1 MQKFYYPVALILIS
15 LSLTVV
21 LNAKNNSG
29 DKLKSAAENLMVSSE
44 DFSEAAISE
53 RAEILYSE
61 IGLEKQGL
69 SKQAFNYAY
78 KGYQNLLAKNK
89 IQRTEYLTICDFSQ
103 PSAKKRFYIIDV
115 ESKELIRHTY
125 VAHGRNSGGLY
136 ATNFSNK
143 PQSLQSSLGFY
154 VTADTYFGGH
164 GLSLNLKGMDPGFN
178 DNAYQRRIVMHGA
191 SYATKSFIQQNK
203 YLGRS
208 FGCPAVPQHESAEII
223 NSIKNGTCLFIYHPS
238 KNYVQNSK
246 ILNS

>member
-1 MQKFYYPVALILIS
+1 MANTNVA
-15 LSLTVV
+15 TV
-21 LNAKNNSG
+21 
-29 DKLKSAAENLMVSSE
+29 
-44 DFSEAAISE
+44 DFNDAAIAE

-61 IGLEKQGL
+61 IGLEKNGL

-78 KGYQNLLAKNK
+78 KGYMNLLGKNK
-89 IQRTEYLTICDFSQ
+89 IQRTEYLSICDFSQ

-115 ESKELIRHTY
+115 ESKKLIRQTY

-154 VTADTYFGGH
+154 VTADTYYGGH
-164 GLSLNLKGMDPGFN
+164 GLSLNLEGMDPGFN

-191 SYATKSFIQQNK
+191 AYATKNFIQQNK

-208 FGCPAVPQHESAEII
+208 YGCPAVPQQESAAII
-223 NSIKNGTCLFIYHPS
+223 NKIKNGTCLFIYHPL
-238 KNYVQNSK
+238 KNYAQNSK